1 MTDNYR
7 LANLTGKAD
16 AIAKPWINLHGRIKP
31 TSKPIKI
38 KHLSPPSKE
47 SKQSLE
53 DKDISAI
60 LPTEHSSKISF
71 GIDKNSIISEYQ
83 ASCIEKGIHSEVS
96 TDVKGETSS
105 SPPPYPSHYCFISEC
120 RMKPS
125 RNLQYQVKDLRFDN
139 VVIFL
144 IKNKETYLT
153 NKDMNNLKNISNMHQ
168 DMVNNVMQ
176 LRSINFS
183 KLKLPRFNYANQ
195 TKISQERV
203 NWQQPAP
210 FTTA

>member
-1 MTDNYR
+1 ME
-7 LANLTGKAD
+7 
-16 AIAKPWINLHGRIKP
+16 
-31 TSKPIKI
+31 
-38 KHLSPPSKE
+38 HL
-47 SKQSLE
+47 
-53 DKDISAI
+53 
-60 LPTEHSSKISF
+60 SKISF
-71 GIDKNSIISEYQ
+71 GINKNSILTEYQ

-96 TDVKGETSS
+96 TVVKGETSS
-105 SPPPYPSHYCFISEC
+105 SPPPYTSHYCLILEC

-125 RNLQYQVKDLRFDN
+125 QNLQYQVKDLCFNN

-153 NKDMNNLKNISNMHQ
+153 NEDINNLKNISNMHQ
-168 DMVNNVMQ
+168 DIVNNVMR

-203 NWQQPAP
+203 NLA
-210 FTTA
+210 TACTIHYGLNAGMVV